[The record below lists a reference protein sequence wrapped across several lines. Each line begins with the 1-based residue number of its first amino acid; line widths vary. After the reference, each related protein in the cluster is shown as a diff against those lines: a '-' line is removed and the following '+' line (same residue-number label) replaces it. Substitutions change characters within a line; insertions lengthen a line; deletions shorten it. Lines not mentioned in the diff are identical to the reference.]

1 MNIGHF
7 NRLRI
12 VSFTDHGALLD
23 AGDRQQI
30 LMPKKYTL
38 PSMHPGDEVEVFVYY
53 DQSNR
58 LVATTE

>member
-38 PSMHPGDEVEVFVYY
+38 PSMHPGD
-53 DQSNR
+53 
-58 LVATTE
+58 